1 MWRWNSA
8 LTSSMLAAVIVPSA
22 FAEVLLLEM
31 VSVMPLLLLLLLLL
45 LAPPLRPLLP
55 LAEGELPVKEKL

>member
-1 MWRWNSA
+1 MWRLNSA
-8 LTSSMLAAVIVPSA
+8 LTSSMLAAVIVPLA

-31 VSVMPLLLLLLLLL
+31 VSVMPLLLLLLLL

-55 LAEGELPVKEKL
+55 LAEGELPV